1 MDKKTLIREL
11 RKLLKR
17 PEAIV
22 FRDDTGMTLNGRAIS
37 NEEYERLQKSHDV
50 KTINWIES

>member
-1 MDKKTLIREL
+1 MDKKTLIKEL
-11 RKLLKR
+11 QKLIKK

-22 FRDDTGMTLNGRAIS
+22 FRDDSGMTLNGREIS
-37 NEEYERLQKSHDV
+37 NKEYERLSNTHNV